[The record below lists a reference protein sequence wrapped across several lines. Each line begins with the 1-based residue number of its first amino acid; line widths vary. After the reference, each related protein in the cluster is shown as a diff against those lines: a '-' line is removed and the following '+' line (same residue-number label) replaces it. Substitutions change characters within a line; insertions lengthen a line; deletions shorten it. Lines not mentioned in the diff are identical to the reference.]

1 MPATRRTVR
10 DGLVV
15 GLIGYAAV
23 AIFYIAF
30 DLLAARGTLF
40 TINLL
45 GQAVFRGLR
54 DQGVLNFPLALDMT
68 AIVAYNALHL
78 VIALAIG
85 LVVAG
90 LVDFAE
96 RNPARR
102 DTVRFVIIVG
112 FFVTVAAV
120 GGLTAPMRPLLPW
133 WSIVVANALATALA
147 GTYFVSRHPGLW
159 RRLALVRV

>member
-15 GLIGYAAV
+15 GLNGYAAV

-102 DTVRFVIIVG
+102 DTVRFVIS
-112 FFVTVAAV
+112 TMS
-120 GGLTAPMRPLLPW
+120 TPK
-133 WSIVVANALATALA
+133 
-147 GTYFVSRHPGLW
+147 
-159 RRLALVRV
+159 